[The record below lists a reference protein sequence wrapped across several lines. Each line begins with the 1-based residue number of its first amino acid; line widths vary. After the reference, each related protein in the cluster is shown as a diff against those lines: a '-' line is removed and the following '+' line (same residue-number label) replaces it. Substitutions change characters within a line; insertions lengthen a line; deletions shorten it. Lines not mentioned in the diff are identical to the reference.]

1 MMRADRSKGLFAERR
16 LLCSAKNSSARTEV
30 AFRVS
35 RPHVTTASE
44 AISVADGETYTCEV
58 TIHGLDEPSI
68 KYFGMDSVQALQLA
82 SDLDPLI
89 KRLSAKYD
97 FFWLTGEPYF
107 EEAE

>member
-1 MMRADRSKGLFAERR
+1 MKANRDTGPFAERR
-16 LLCSAKNSSARTEV
+16 LLCSVKNSSSRIEV
-30 AFRVS
+30 TFQVS
-35 RPHVTTASE
+35 RPHVTVASE
-44 AISVADGETYTCEV
+44 AASVADGSTCTCEV
-58 TIHGLDEPSI
+58 TVHGLDEPSV